1 MTDGSPAT
9 VATEADGGGGVDDPD
24 AHRPRRRR
32 PLVVGI
38 GLHLLLS
45 IPLGL
50 SLVAFHRPHWHPIA
64 DLAQTELRVRDVGGP
79 DSPLVGL
86 AGRIGPWT
94 DPGSHP
100 GPLSFWAMAPVY
112 RLLGSTA
119 LAFSTAALT
128 LHLVAYAAILWIAHR
143 RGGVRLMV
151 ALAAATVLVAR
162 AYGAVVFLEPWN
174 PYLPVLWWLVF
185 VLAVWSV
192 VDDDPPMLVVAV
204 VAGSFCAQTHL
215 PYLGLVGASS
225 AAAALVSAYWI
236 RKGRE
241 GDGPGARAR
250 RVRFLVIAGVVGL
263 VLWAPPLVD
272 QVQGVGNLG
281 RIRESLQE
289 PDQPPVGVRR
299 GVIEVVDRFGI
310 DRWVSTQDTG
320 AAPGPA
326 EWDGFGVLTLAAWA
340 AAAGACW
347 AGWVGTVGLRRLH
360 GTLGMGIVLAV
371 LSSSRVSGELWY
383 YLYLWCVGLAALCLV
398 AIGWTVALAI
408 RDRLGTEA
416 ARARWRR
423 VGLAGP
429 AAAGVGLALLLTVAA
444 PGAEPSRPDL
454 SDDLGRVA
462 DETARAL
469 RSGATVGGGEDGRY
483 LVIWDD
489 PVAIGSQGIGMV
501 NELERAGFA
510 VGVDRGQRVG
520 GTRHRVMTP
529 DEATAVVVV
538 AVGPAVA
545 TWEQRGLG
553 PGARV
558 AEVDSRS
565 PAQRADAEALATRID
580 EGLRAE
586 GFDRLADEWRR
597 SVFTAAL
604 TPGLSPGL
612 SEALLSFVDLRSP
625 VAVFVVDPAEIAG

>member
-1 MTDGSPAT
+1 MAVTEASSPARD
-9 VATEADGGGGVDDPD
+9 DGGTAPPPG
-24 AHRPRRRR
+24 RR

-38 GLHLLLS
+38 GLHLLLT

-64 DLAQTELRVRDVGGP
+64 DLAQTELRVRDVGGR

-119 LAFSTAALT
+119 LAFSAAALT
-128 LHLVAYAAILWIAHR
+128 LHLTAYAAILWIAHR

-151 ALAAATVLVAR
+151 VVAAATVLVAR

-185 VLAVWSV
+185 LLALWSV

-215 PYLGLVGASS
+215 PYLGLVGASA

-236 RKGRE
+236 WRGRE
-241 GDGPGARAR
+241 GDPPGARAR
-250 RVRFLVIAGVVGL
+250 RVRFVVIAAVVGL
-263 VLWAPPLVD
+263 VLWAPPLID
-272 QVQGVGNLG
+272 QVDGVGNLG

-299 GVIEVVDRFGI
+299 GAIEVVDRFGV
-310 DRWVSTQDTG
+310 DRWISTQDTA

-326 EWDGFGVLTLAAWA
+326 DWDPLGLLTLAAWA
-340 AAAGACW
+340 ASAVACW
-347 AGWVGTVGLRRLH
+347 AGAVGPTALRRLH
-360 GTLGMGIVLAV
+360 GVLATGIVLALV
-371 LSSSRVSGELWY
+371 SSSRVSGELWY
-383 YLYLWCVGLAALCLV
+383 YLYLWCIGLAALCLV
-398 AIGWTVALAI
+398 AIGWTLAQAI
-408 RDRLGTEA
+408 DDRLA
-416 ARARWRR
+416 AGSSRARWRR
-423 VGLAGP
+423 AATVTP
-429 AAAGVGLALLLTVAA
+429 AAVAVALALLLTAAA

-454 SDDLGRVA
+454 SDDLGDLA
-462 DETARAL
+462 DQTARAL
-469 RSGATVGGGEDGRY
+469 HSGAAAGGGDDGRY

-501 NELERAGFA
+501 NELERAGFE
-510 VGVDRGQRVG
+510 VGVDQGQRVG
-520 GTRHRVMTP
+520 GTRHRVMAP

-538 AVGPAVA
+538 AVGPAIA
-545 TWEQRGLG
+545 TWEQRGLD

-565 PAQRADAEALATRID
+565 PAQREDAEALATRID

-586 GFDRLADEWRR
+586 GFDQLADEWRR

-604 TPGLSPGL
+604 TPGLSPDL
-612 SEALLSFVDLRSP
+612 SEDLLAYVDLRSP
-625 VAVFVVDPAEIAG
+625 VAVFVVEPAELAG